1 MMDGPVVKTTSN
13 LGNVTSLEWRVL
25 PRGNGGVEVSLVP
38 RRRSDGCLC
47 GPTLRLGGVRLL
59 LVLKFVARRKPV
71 GLQMRSA
78 SRMMTCGPEMWFLLA
93 SG

>member
-38 RRRSDGCLC
+38 RRRSDGCLSTPFGKVEEALRKR
-47 GPTLRLGGVRLL
+47 GP
-59 LVLKFVARRKPV
+59 
-71 GLQMRSA
+71 SA
-78 SRMMTCGPEMWFLLA
+78 A
-93 SG
+93 